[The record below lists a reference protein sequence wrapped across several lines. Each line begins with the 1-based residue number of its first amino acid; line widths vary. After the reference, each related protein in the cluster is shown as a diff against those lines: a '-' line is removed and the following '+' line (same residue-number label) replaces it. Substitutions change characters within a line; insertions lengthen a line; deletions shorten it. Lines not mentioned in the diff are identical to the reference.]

1 MKSRIALDPALTVI
15 RAALVLGVAAVGY
28 SAGTRLFPDVVNIVY
43 MTVLGALVGG
53 LLSGGPAMWLR
64 RQVGRLASAI
74 INLPPE
80 AALAATVGTILALT
94 ISVLLSSILGAIPG
108 FAWYHSL
115 VITAILAALLDFVAV
130 RNQRFFVP
138 FSRPAAPEVRAVPVP
153 LARPKLLDTSVI
165 IDGRVAEVAQTG
177 FLEGPLV
184 VPGFVLR
191 ELQLLADQ
199 ADPIRRGKGRRGL
212 DVLERMHNTP
222 ALDLS
227 VQEFEP
233 GAGGVDDQLVVAAL
247 ATRAAIVTND
257 SALGKIAGLHGVQV
271 LNLNELAETLRAR
284 HGAGDELTITVVKEG
299 SKPGQG
305 VGYLEDGTMV
315 VIEDGLALRGRTV
328 RVAVVSSSQTALGR
342 MIFARPK
349 EVV

>member
-1 MKSRIALDPALTVI
+1 MKPRLSLDPTFTVI
-15 RAALVLGVAAVGY
+15 RLAIALVIAALGY
-28 SAGTRLFPDVVNIVY
+28 SLGERVFADAVNVAY
-43 MTVLGALVGG
+43 MTVLGALVGSLFSRG
-53 LLSGGPAMWLR
+53 LAEWLR
-64 RQVGRLASAI
+64 LQVSNLAQGIVNIA
-74 INLPPE
+74 PE

-94 ISVLLSSILGAIPG
+94 ISVLLGSILGAIPG

-115 VITAILAALLDFVAV
+115 FITAILAGLLVLMAV
-130 RNQRFFVP
+130 RYQRFFVP
-138 FSRPAAPEVRAVPVP
+138 FSRNPIRETRHGRTAS
-153 LARPKLLDTSVI
+153 ARSKLLDSSVI
-165 IDGRVAEVAQTG
+165 IDGRVADVTQTG
-177 FLEGPLV
+177 FLEGPLI

-212 DVLERMHNTP
+212 DVLERMHNMP
-222 ALDLS
+222 GLDLI
-227 VQEFEP
+227 VLEYEP
-233 GAGGVDDQLVVAAL
+233 SPGGVDDQLIVAAV
-247 ATRAAIVTND
+247 ATGAAIVTND
-257 SALGKIAGLHGVQV
+257 SALGKIAALQGVIV